1 MTASL
6 PNGLT
11 DCLLWSEE
19 LGMGWHGR
27 KPMDYEGA
35 YFAKYQ
41 ELDATPMGEALTR
54 ARVEMVRR
62 HFTGKVLDIGIGG
75 GRFVEES
82 GGFGFD
88 VNPEAL
94 QWLNANG
101 CYKNPYFGWDAMS
114 FWDSLEHIP
123 DPELVLRSIGDWAF
137 VSMPIYKDQADC
149 LKSKHFKPGE
159 HIWYWTLEGFVSWM
173 DRQGFELREINHAES
188 ELGREGITSFAFRRY
203 GHWILRNGERAF

>member
-1 MTASL
+1 MTNAL
-6 PNGLT
+6 PPGLT

-27 KPMDYEGA
+27 RPMDYEGA

-41 ELDATPMGEALTR
+41 ELDATPMGEALTK
-54 ARVEMVRR
+54 ARVDLVRR
-62 HFTGKVLDIGIGG
+62 HFSGQVLDIGIGG

-101 CYKNPYFGWDAMS
+101 CYKNPHFGWDAMT

-123 DPELVLRSIGDWAF
+123 DPELMLRSIGDWAF

-159 HIWYWTLEGFVSWM
+159 HIWYWTLDGFASWM

-203 GHWILRNGERAF
+203 G

>member
-1 MTASL
+1 MTANL

-54 ARVEMVRR
+54 ARVDMVRR
-62 HFTGKVLDIGIGG
+62 HFTGQVLDIGIGG

-94 QWLNANG
+94 AWLHANG
-101 CYKNPYFGWDAMS
+101 RYKHPNFGWPAMT

-123 DPELVLRSIGDWAF
+123 DPEAALKNVGDWAF

-159 HIWYWTLEGFVSWM
+159 HIWFFTDWGFIDWM
-173 DRQGFELREINHAES
+173 DRQGFEMMERNDIES
-188 ELGREGITSFAFRRY
+188 KLGREGILSYAFRR
-203 GHWILRNGERAF
+203 R

>member
-1 MTASL
+1 MTNAL

-62 HFTGKVLDIGIGG
+62 HFTGQVLDIGIGG
-75 GRFVEES
+75 GRFVDES

-94 QWLNANG
+94 QWLEANG

-123 DPELVLRSIGDWAF
+123 DPELVLRSVGVWAF
-137 VSMPIYKDQADC
+137 VSMPIYKDQGDC

-159 HIWYWTLEGFVSWM
+159 HIWFFTDWGFIDWM
-173 DRQGFELREINHAES
+173 DRQGFEMMEKNDIES
-188 ELGREGITSFAFRRY
+188 KLGREGILSYAFRR
-203 GHWILRNGERAF
+203 R